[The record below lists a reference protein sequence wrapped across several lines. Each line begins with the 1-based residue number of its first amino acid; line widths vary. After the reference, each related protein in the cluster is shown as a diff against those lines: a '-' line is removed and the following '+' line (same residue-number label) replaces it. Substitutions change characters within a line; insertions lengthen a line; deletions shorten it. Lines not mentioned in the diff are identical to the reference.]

1 MSLATLAQYRDT
13 PGTPPVPD
21 DAALQLLLDDAT
33 ARVDELTLTAVFATD
48 AQGLPVDP
56 RVASALARAT
66 VKQAAHQIAHADD
79 EAASGI
85 AQGALT
91 LGPLV
96 LPATTGQ
103 EARYSPDAVTVLRT
117 SGLLGGHVLSG
128 RGAIMAP
135 SHLGEYVPA
144 TYGGGE

>member
-13 PGTPPVPD
+13 PGVPPVPD

-48 AQGLPVDP
+48 VTGQPVDP

-66 VKQAAHQIAHADD
+66 VKQAAHQMTHGADAD
-79 EAASGI
+79 GVPE
-85 AQGALT
+85 GAMT

-96 LPATTGQ
+96 LPATTGM
-103 EARYSPDAVTVLRT
+103 EARYSADAVTVLRT
-117 SGLLGGHVLSG
+117 SGLMGTHVLAN
-128 RGAIMAP
+128 RGALLAP
-135 SHLGEYVPA
+135 SHLGEYVPG
-144 TYGGGE
+144 TYGGSA